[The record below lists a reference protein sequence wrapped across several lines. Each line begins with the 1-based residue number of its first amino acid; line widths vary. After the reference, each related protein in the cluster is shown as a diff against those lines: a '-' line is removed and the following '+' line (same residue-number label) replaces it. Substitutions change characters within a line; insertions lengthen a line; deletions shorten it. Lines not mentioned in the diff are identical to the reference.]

1 MNKVE
6 EADGAG
12 RIVWNINITYLW
24 WSGKIWVS
32 YPQHQE
38 NNQIWILY
46 IFRHSDVNGPS
57 RETFWHI
64 GFSQYSTMVGI
75 ATFEGGPTAPRVQKK
90 WRANSLP
97 VTVKYPPP

>member
-1 MNKVE
+1 MDQRDHGDVAEAGGGMNMNKVE

-12 RIVWNINITYLW
+12 GIVRNINITDLWWRGKIWVAYPGGIVWNVNITYLW
-24 WSGKIWVS
+24 WRGKIWVS

-57 RETFWHI
+57 
-64 GFSQYSTMVGI
+64 
-75 ATFEGGPTAPRVQKK
+75 
-90 WRANSLP
+90 
-97 VTVKYPPP
+97 